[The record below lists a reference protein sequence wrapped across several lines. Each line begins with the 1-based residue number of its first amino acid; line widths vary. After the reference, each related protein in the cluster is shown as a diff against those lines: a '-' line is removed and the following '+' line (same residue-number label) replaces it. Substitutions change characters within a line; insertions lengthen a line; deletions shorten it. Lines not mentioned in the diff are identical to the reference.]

1 LQAGLDAAEAAD
13 LARAHAEVGATLMIA
28 TKLDLARRL
37 GSVLSAASTGRLA
50 LTEAGVG
57 PGVAD
62 GLISFTQDELA
73 ARLLA
78 AVPDPHA

>member
-1 LQAGLDAAEAAD
+1 
-13 LARAHAEVGATLMIA
+13 MIA

-37 GSVLSAASTGRLA
+37 GSVLSAASAGRLA
-50 LTEAGVG
+50 LIEAGVG

-62 GLISFTQDELA
+62 GQRRFTRAELA

-78 AVPDPHA
+78 RVPDHRA